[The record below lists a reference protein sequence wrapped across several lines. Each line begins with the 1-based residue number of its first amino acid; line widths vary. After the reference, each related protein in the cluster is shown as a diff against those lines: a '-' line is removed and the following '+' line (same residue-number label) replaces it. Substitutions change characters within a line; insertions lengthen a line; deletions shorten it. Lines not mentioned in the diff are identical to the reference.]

1 MVISLTF
8 EKDNKTDIAVASA
21 IDELFT
27 ELFAIADREPREI
40 KDYYQINYFFELV
53 DSKDLES
60 FVDSLK

>member
-27 ELFAIADREPREI
+27 ELFAIAEREPREI